1 MSDLTRARRLLARP
15 GAWIEAA
22 GDRYAV
28 RVGADRRARVLA
40 TLDEAALRQLI
51 LEPGLRARPGG
62 GWIVRRPAAR
72 AGSGGEAPPEP
83 GRPGVIEGVRGVIQ
97 PDGSLH
103 TRRANLAH
111 SPVAWL
117 ARRLDPQGRPWLSAA
132 EVAAAEQLGREAEAA
147 LRGPSLTMR
156 WDALPR
162 SGGGSAT
169 RAEPAVSALNAGR
182 RVEAALAACG
192 PARAMV
198 EAVCVRASAL
208 QAAETGLGLRRR
220 EGKHLLK
227 QGLKALAQYYHRF

>member
-15 GAWIEAA
+15 GAWIETA
-22 GDRYAV
+22 GEGYAV

-40 TLDEAALRQLI
+40 MLDEPALRQLI
-51 LEPGLRARPGG
+51 EAPGLRARPGG
-62 GWIVRRPAAR
+62 GWTMRRP
-72 AGSGGEAPPEP
+72 SSPKTETAPQP
-83 GRPGVIEGVRGVIQ
+83 GRPGVIEGERAIIQ

-117 ARRLDPQGRPWLSAA
+117 ARRLAPDGRPWLSAT
-132 EVAAAEQLGREAEAA
+132 EVAAAERLGREAETA
-147 LRGPSLTMR
+147 LSGPSLTMR

-169 RAEPAVSALNAGR
+169 RSEPAASALSAGR
-182 RVEAALAACG
+182 RVETALAACG
-192 PARAMV
+192 PGRAMV
-198 EAVCVRASAL
+198 EAVCIRASAL

-227 QGLKALAQYYHRF
+227 RGLGALARHYGLS